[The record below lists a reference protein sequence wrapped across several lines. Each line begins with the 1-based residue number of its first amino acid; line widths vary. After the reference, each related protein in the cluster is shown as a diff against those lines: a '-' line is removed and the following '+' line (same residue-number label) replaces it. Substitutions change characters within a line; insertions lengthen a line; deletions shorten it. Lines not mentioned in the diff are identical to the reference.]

1 MHEPH
6 EPKGRQKEESTK
18 SQKQESE
25 SDAKW
30 PERNAEGDQGTK
42 NEPKPTARELGAARA
57 TQKDSHL
64 DTNTTPSKIRAQ
76 QLY

>member
-1 MHEPH
+1 MSHTSPRE
-6 EPKGRQKEESTK
+6 GREESTK
-18 SQKQESE
+18 SQKQKVRVTLRGQREMQK
-25 SDAKW
+25 ATKV
-30 PERNAEGDQGTK
+30 QK

-64 DTNTTPSKIRAQ
+64 DTSTTPRKIRAR